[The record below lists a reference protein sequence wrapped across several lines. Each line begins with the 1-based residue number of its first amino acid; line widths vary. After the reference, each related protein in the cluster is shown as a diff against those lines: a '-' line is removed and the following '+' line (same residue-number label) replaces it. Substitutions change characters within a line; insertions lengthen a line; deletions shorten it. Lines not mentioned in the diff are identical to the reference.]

1 MLGNEHRTKWRQ
13 EKVQTKGMIFFFPYP
28 SVSSN
33 RRSSEEGRRSLDL
46 GERREVAVVSGWLG
60 KISVSS

>member
-1 MLGNEHRTKWRQ
+1 MEAGKSPNQGND
-13 EKVQTKGMIFFFPYP
+13 FFPPYP

-33 RRSSEEGRRSLDL
+33 RRSSEEGRRSLEL

-60 KISVSS
+60 KISVSSQALPSFST